1 MTNPSPV
8 SRVPLTA
15 HALEKTYTSGS
26 THVLALCGVDLT
38 VAPGEFVAL
47 MGPSG
52 CGKSTLLHLCGAMD
66 RPSAGRLTLGDQ
78 DLAALG
84 DDALTR
90 VRRTRIGFVF
100 QFFNLLPT
108 LTVAENIGLPLM
120 LAGVRAAEAHARAA
134 TLAGRVGL
142 AHRMD
147 HYPQQLSGGEMQRTA
162 IARAVVHGPALL
174 VADEPTGNLDSVNGA
189 QVMAL
194 LRELNESLGVSI
206 LMATHAPDV
215 AEAAHRVLHMRD
227 GRLVDEGAPPPT
239 TAPARPH

>member
-1 MTNPSPV
+1 
-8 SRVPLTA
+8 
-15 HALEKTYTSGS
+15 
-26 THVLALCGVDLT
+26 
-38 VAPGEFVAL
+38 
-47 MGPSG
+47 
-52 CGKSTLLHLCGAMD
+52 MD

-78 DLAALG
+78 DLAALD

-108 LTVAENIGLPLM
+108 LTVVENIGLPLM
-120 LAGVRAAEAHARAA
+120 LAGARPAEAHARAA
-134 TLAGRVGL
+134 ALAGRVGL
-142 AHRMD
+142 AHRAG

-162 IARAVVHGPALL
+162 LARAVVHGPPLL

-215 AEAAHRVLHMRD
+215 AAAAHRVLHMRD
-227 GRLVDEGAPPPT
+227 GRLVDEGSPPVPDAPPQ
-239 TAPARPH
+239 AG